1 MTSCNSRNTG
11 NLEQEKTV
19 DAEEISECPPLFLAE
34 ETKDEGTQFAFVR
47 AKIFIQHQSIELWNI
62 ADNLSA
68 DSSSSC
74 DAEVN
79 VDDPY
84 KIEIEDNLKPGFM
97 EKISKSGEIIRKSS
111 F

>member
-1 MTSCNSRNTG
+1 MLMTSCNSRNTG

-19 DAEEISECPPLFLAE
+19 DAE

-97 EKISKSGEIIRKSS
+97 EKISKSEEIIRKSS